1 MIFVDSNVP
10 MYLVGAY
17 HPNKAIAVEVVE
29 ALIRCGERFVTNVEV
44 YQEILHRYTAI
55 RRTDAIDA
63 AFRSLDSIADE
74 VWTFGMPEVRAAR
87 AIVDAVDGISA
98 RDALHVAIMRR
109 NGVHRILSF
118 DRDFDVVPGIERVST
133 SERPPRSATRY
144 RPSA

>member
-10 MYLVGAY
+10 IYLVGAH
-17 HPNKAIAVEVVE
+17 HPNKALAVKVVE
-29 ALIRCGERFVTNVEV
+29 SLIRGGERFVTNVEV

-74 VWTFGMPEVRAAR
+74 VWAFGMPEVRAAR

-118 DRDFDVVPGIERVST
+118 DRDFDVVPGIERVNLH
-133 SERPPRSATRY
+133 A
-144 RPSA
+144 